1 MMTRFV
7 ACIFCLLFTCNT
19 WAVNRQVN
27 IIKVEKEV
35 SNDSTLSL
43 GADLD
48 SLYGNKKN
56 NKQFGGD
63 EDKYFKKH
71 QIDPN
76 KDVQGISVYRDSS
89 SCVKLRISIDSL
101 TKDTSIIKLKK
112 AYWAGPKPN
121 EGWCASDN
129 DVYEVRIIKKK
140 VVAEPSVIQ
149 SENDT
154 TQTKKNDDSSEEDSE
169 FSYLDYLPYVLIV
182 LLLLFVIYLHQ
193 EIIRLHKI
201 IKDVDN
207 QIKEEKDKK
216 LLYRIN
222 ELTQKISDLNKP
234 VGNQIN
240 QQPKEKKETTNVQQ
254 VSIPQTKIEV
264 ITPKIVEDIKFDT
277 TDVMY
282 NPDNNSFQVKDN
294 PKSLFR
300 IYSVNGNYYY
310 TIINDKDAEEALA
323 TQLPLHG
330 NCLQYESNNNVAV
343 SRVSPV
349 KPGKLFKDSDTYFR
363 VDENNK
369 LQVKLLDR

>member
-7 ACIFCLLFTCNT
+7 ACIFCLFFTCYS
-19 WAVNRQVN
+19 WAGNKPEN
-27 IIKVEKEV
+27 IIKVIEKEV
-35 SNDSTLSL
+35 SNDEDFNL
-43 GADLD
+43 GAELD
-48 SLYGNKKN
+48 TLYGNMKKY
-56 NKQFGGD
+56 GGD
-63 EDKYFKKH
+63 SEDNFTTN
-71 QIDPN
+71 QITPN
-76 KDVQGISVYRDSS
+76 KDVQGIRVYRDNSGS
-89 SCVKLRISIDSL
+89 VNLHISFDSL
-101 TKDTSIIKLKK
+101 AVDTSKIKFKK
-112 AYWAGPKPN
+112 AYYKDQIN
-121 EGWCASDN
+121 GWCASPT
-129 DVYEVRIIKKK
+129 DVYEIRIIKNK
-140 VVAEPSVIQ
+140 VVEKTEDYKSP
-149 SENDT
+149 NDT
-154 TQTKKNDDSSEEDSE
+154 TSVNSDDDNTEEECSD
-169 FSYLDYLPYVLIV
+169 FNYLNYLPYVLIV
-182 LLLLFVIYLHQ
+182 LLLIFVIYLHQ

-207 QIKEEKDKK
+207 QIKEKEKK

-300 IYSVNGNYYY
+300 IYSENGNYYY